1 MVTAAGRGITSITNT
16 QPVMRRLLFAV
27 APVLAVAAFASN
39 NLPEG
44 PEIGAPA
51 PEFTSGAWFNNIGQ
65 TPSIASL
72 KGKAIL
78 IEFWAT
84 W

>member
-1 MVTAAGRGITSITNT
+1 MRFI
-16 QPVMRRLLFAV
+16 MRRLLFAA
-27 APVLAVAAFASN
+27 APVLALVAAASSA
-39 NLPEG
+39 LPEG
-44 PEIGAPA
+44 PAIGDDA
-51 PEFTSGAWFNNIGQ
+51 PEFSSGKWFNNIGSN
-65 TPSIASL
+65 PSIASL

>member
-1 MVTAAGRGITSITNT
+1 MGTPAVCGPTSVTNHRSS
-16 QPVMRRLLFAV
+16 MRRLLFAA
-27 APVLAVAAFASN
+27 APVLAVAAIASN

-51 PEFTSGAWFNNIGQ
+51 PEFTSGTWFNNIGQ

-72 KGKAIL
+72 KGKAVL

>member
-1 MVTAAGRGITSITNT
+1 MILAALRGVTTITKT
-16 QPVMRRLLFAV
+16 QPVMRRLLFAA

-51 PEFTSGAWFNNIGQ
+51 PEFTSGTWFNNIGQ
-65 TPSIASL
+65 TPSVASL

>member
-1 MVTAAGRGITSITNT
+1 VTYDPIHGTNT
-16 QPVMRRLLFAV
+16 ELNMSRLLLLAA
-27 APVLAVAAFASN
+27 APVITLVAAASSA
-39 NLPEG
+39 LPEG
-44 PEIGAPA
+44 PSIGDPA
-51 PEFTSGAWFNNIGQ
+51 PEFTSEKWFNNIGAS
-65 TPSIASL
+65 PSIASL

>member
-1 MVTAAGRGITSITNT
+1 MYTASVPSMAQTNDTAMKRILLAAAPLLALAMVT
-16 QPVMRRLLFAV
+16 
-27 APVLAVAAFASN
+27 SN
-39 NLPEG
+39 STPEG
-44 PEIGAPA
+44 VPVGSPA
-51 PEFTSGAWFNNIGQ
+51 PEFSTGKWFNHIGAD
-65 TPSIASL
+65 PSIASL